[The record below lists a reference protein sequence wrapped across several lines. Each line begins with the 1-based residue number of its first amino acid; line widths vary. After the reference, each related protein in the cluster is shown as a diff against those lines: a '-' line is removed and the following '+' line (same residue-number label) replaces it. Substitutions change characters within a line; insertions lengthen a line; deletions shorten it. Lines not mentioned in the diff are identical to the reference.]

1 MSRDAIDIDA
11 VTRTLDA
18 WAGAEIAVRV
28 VSDSDDLIAVW
39 IGRLGEREQSRAPAL
54 FWPVTSPAEH
64 EHDERPGIWVHPE
77 RLSDAWLHTGAFV
90 VELRHG
96 DVTLNV
102 RRLH

>member
-11 VTRTLDA
+11 VARTLDA

-39 IGRLGEREQSRAPAL
+39 IGRLGER
-54 FWPVTSPAEH
+54 
-64 EHDERPGIWVHPE
+64 PGIWVHPE
-77 RLSDAWLHTGAFV
+77 GLSDAWLHTGAFV
-90 VELRHG
+90 VELRQG
-96 DVTLNV
+96 NVTLNV